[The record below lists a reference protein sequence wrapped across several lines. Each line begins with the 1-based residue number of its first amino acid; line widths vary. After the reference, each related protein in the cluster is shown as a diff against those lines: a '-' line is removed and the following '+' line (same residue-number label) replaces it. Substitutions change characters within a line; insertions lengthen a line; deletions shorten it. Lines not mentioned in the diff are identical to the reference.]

1 MNKRES
7 NFKYMKKSGFFFL
20 VIVLIL
26 GMQRSGAQTITF
38 CKSVDNDGHA
48 VNAAKEFVLA
58 KTGSGIVFLFQFG
71 VSKPSSVS
79 YDLYKTEKGNEVF
92 QSTIRQALTPG
103 KTWASKEITLYDA
116 GQYRVYVYDEK
127 DKLLVK
133 SEFTI
138 KPAGN

>member
-1 MNKRES
+1 MDKQEP
-7 NFKYMKKSGFFFL
+7 NFKYMKKSGFVFL
-20 VIVLIL
+20 MVVLIF
-26 GMQRSGAQTITF
+26 GWQPSRAQTITF
-38 CKSVDNDGHA
+38 CKSVDNEGHA
-48 VNAAKEFVLA
+48 VNAAKEFALA

-79 YDLYKTEKGNEVF
+79 YDLYKTEKGHEVF
-92 QSTIRQALTPG
+92 QSTIRQSITPG
-103 KTWASKEITLYDA
+103 KNWASKEITLYDA